1 MNWSSFSTMATNA
14 ARLEGWSN
22 PSFYRAAQLF
32 HMATNGDC
40 RLSFLAGDSM
50 LNARRDIMTAL
61 RGRQATVAQS
71 TLTAVR
77 KELLKYAGIDTHKN
91 CQAVCESTL
100 RTAIQSE
107 FN

>member
-1 MNWSSFSTMATNA
+1 MNWTSFNTVTANA
-14 ARLEGWSN
+14 VRLEGWSN

-50 LNARRDIMTAL
+50 LNTRRDIMTAL
-61 RGRQATVAQS
+61 RGRPATAAQS

-77 KELLKYAGIDTHKN
+77 KELFKYAGIDTHAE
-91 CQAVCESTL
+91 CQAACELAL

>member
-1 MNWSSFSTMATNA
+1 MNWSSFNTTTTNA

-40 RLSFLAGDSM
+40 RLSFLSGDSM
-50 LNARRDIMTAL
+50 LNTRRDIMTAL

-77 KELLKYAGIDTHKN
+77 KELLKYAGIDTTAHCAAK
-91 CQAVCESTL
+91 CE
-100 RTAIQSE
+100 AILKDAIRSE
-107 FN
+107 F